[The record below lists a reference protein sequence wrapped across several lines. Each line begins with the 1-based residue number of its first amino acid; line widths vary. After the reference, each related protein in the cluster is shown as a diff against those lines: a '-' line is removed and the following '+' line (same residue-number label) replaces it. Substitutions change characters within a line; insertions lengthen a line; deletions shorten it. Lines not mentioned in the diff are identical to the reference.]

1 MPDALRLLADREAIA
16 ELVRTYARAVDQ
28 RDFATIRDC
37 FAPDFRASAW
47 GPGNMDRDE
56 TMAYI
61 EGVAIFRSTMHMMG
75 NQLIHVDGDTATA
88 VTRALLT
95 HRIDSTPDRHEH
107 SPRYLERLA
116 RRDGR
121 WVIVERGGAEV
132 LDGPGVRHVT
142 SPDPAVRWLLDR
154 AAVGD
159 VLARD
164 GFHDPARFLGSLV
177 VELDGDRARAWSVAM
192 PVADEV
198 PAEVTMTPTLDVLER
213 DGDGWRLVGRTE
225 GAAPPVVPA
234 APSSDEPAVRALL
247 DRASARDVV
256 VAAGWRDGLSLTN
269 NHRVTIDG
277 AAAEVETYAYRPPAW
292 GEAPERWV
300 DRLVRSPS
308 GWELV
313 EHRVEDN
320 RMPDDRVR

>member
-28 RDFATIRDC
+28 RDFATIRGC
-37 FAPDFRASAW
+37 FAPDFRAAAW
-47 GPGNMDRDE
+47 APGNMDRDE

-75 NQLIHVDGDTATA
+75 NQLIHVEGDTATA

-95 HRIDSTPDRHEH
+95 HRIDSSPDRHEH
-107 SPRYLERLA
+107 APRYLERLA

-121 WVIVERGGAEV
+121 WVIVERGGVEV
-132 LDGPGVRHVT
+132 LDGPGVRGST

-159 VLARD
+159 VLARE
-164 GFHDPARFLGSLV
+164 GFGERARFLGSLL

-192 PVADEV
+192 PIADEV
-198 PAEVTMTPTLDVLER
+198 PVEVTMTPTLDVLER
-213 DGDGWRLVGRTE
+213 AGHGWRLVERSE
-225 GAAPPVVPA
+225 GAAPPGVPTVPA
-234 APSSDEPAVRALL
+234 SDAPGVRTLL
-247 DRASARDVV
+247 DRAAARDAVI
-256 VAAGWRDGLSLTN
+256 AAGWLDGLSLTN
-269 NHRVTIDG
+269 NHRVLLDG
-277 AAAEVETYAYRPPAW
+277 DAAEVETYAYRPPAW

-300 DRLVRSPS
+300 DRLARTAA
-308 GWELV
+308 GWAIV

>member
-16 ELVRTYARAVDQ
+16 ELVRTYARAVDH

-37 FAPDFRASAW
+37 FAPDFRAAAW

-75 NQLIHVDGDTATA
+75 NQLIHVDGDGATA

-95 HRIDSTPDRHEH
+95 HRIDSSPDRHEH
-107 SPRYLERLA
+107 APRYVERLA

-121 WVIVERGGAEV
+121 WAIVERGGDEV
-132 LDGPGVRHVT
+132 LDGPGVAGVT
-142 SPDPAVRWLLDR
+142 YPDPAVQWLLDR
-154 AAVGD
+154 AAVAD

-164 GFHDPARFLGSLV
+164 GFDDPARFLGSLLV
-177 VELDGDRARAWSVAM
+177 TIDGDRARAWSVAM
-192 PVADEV
+192 PVADQV
-198 PAEVTMTPTLDVLER
+198 PVEVTMTPTLDELER
-213 DGDGWRLVGRTE
+213 HGDGWRRTGRSEAT
-225 GAAPPVVPA
+225 AAPEPQPA
-234 APSSDEPAVRALL
+234 PASGEPGVRALL
-247 DRASARDVV
+247 ARATARDAV
-256 VAAGWRDGLSLTN
+256 VAAGWSEGLSLTN
-269 NHRVTIDG
+269 NHRVALDG
-277 AAAEVETYAYRPPAW
+277 ETAEVETYAYRPPAW

-300 DRLVRSPS
+300 DRLARTTS
-308 GWELV
+308 GWAIV
-313 EHRVEDN
+313 EHGVEDN